1 MTRSTPDSGALT
13 PADHAAPLES
23 ETGWSRVWLV
33 ARSLLVG
40 SLATLFD
47 LGTLAL
53 LVHALGLDPRMASLP
68 ALSIGVVAQFFGNK
82 LFAFQDFRADWVR
95 QGLLFLAVEAL
106 GFLANLLLFHL
117 AVTFTPLPILPL
129 RLAITSLVYFGLC
142 LPLWSRIFSREPAE
156 LSSPSASRRGRHL
169 KEES

>member
-1 MTRSTPDSGALT
+1 MTRSTLHAGVPT
-13 PADHAAPLES
+13 PTDLAAPVES
-23 ETGWSRVWLV
+23 GSRWRSFWRV

-82 LFAFQDFRADWVR
+82 LFAFQDYRADWVR

-106 GFLANLLLFHL
+106 GFLANLLIFHA

-142 LPLWSRIFSREPAE
+142 LPLWSRIFSQA
-156 LSSPSASRRGRHL
+156 PSASRQVRQL

>member
-1 MTRSTPDSGALT
+1 MTRSTLDSGVPT
-13 PADHAAPLES
+13 PADLAPALES
-23 ETGWSRVWLV
+23 ESRWRRFWLV

-53 LVHALGLDPRMASLP
+53 LVHAVGLDPRMASLP

-82 LFAFQDFRADWVR
+82 LFAFQDYRADWLR

-142 LPLWSRIFSREPAE
+142 LPLWSRIFSREGA
-156 LSSPSASRRGRHL
+156 SPSASRRLRQL

>member
-1 MTRSTPDSGALT
+1 MTHVAPSDRPSRPVLRPSGV
-13 PADHAAPLES
+13 PVQVES
-23 ETGWSRVWLV
+23 PGRWARFWLLV
-33 ARSLLVG
+33 RSLSVG

-53 LVHALGLDPRMASLP
+53 LVHALGLDPRLASLP

-82 LFAFQDFRADWVR
+82 LFAFQDYRADWLR

-106 GFLANLLLFHL
+106 GFFANLLLFHL
-117 AVTFTPLPILPL
+117 AATFTPLPILPL

-142 LPLWSRIFSREPAE
+142 LPLWSRIFSVSNSRE
-156 LSSPSASRRGRHL
+156 L
-169 KEES
+169 KEQS